1 MIQSCSEETDETDAT
16 YSEVQWETDLKALAS
31 APPLAVTYRAE
42 QKYLLSCFRH
52 AAPLPSRQLLQLFF
66 CWSEKNRSDPWLKTV
81 IRSEPWVLWSAAPLI
96 VKLIVEYRPQWEV
109 DMMEQMERSLS
120 SWWFAHWRA
129 CLHTVHAY
137 FRPTSVQL
145 GEHQTVSA
153 KLHLKPCFAEIYD
166 GSPPP
171 IPLLTVFFF
180 FCVGKRTV

>member
-1 MIQSCSEETDETDAT
+1 
-16 YSEVQWETDLKALAS
+16 
-31 APPLAVTYRAE
+31 
-42 QKYLLSCFRH
+42 
-52 AAPLPSRQLLQLFF
+52 
-66 CWSEKNRSDPWLKTV
+66 
-81 IRSEPWVLWSAAPLI
+81 
-96 VKLIVEYRPQWEV
+96 
-109 DMMEQMERSLS
+109 MMEQMERSLS

-145 GEHQTVSA
+145 GEHQTVAA

-180 FCVGKRTV
+180 FCVGKRT